1 MATITLKR
9 GYYIE
14 IDALNYTLRQKYI
27 GTTKTGEP
35 KEASRTI
42 GFFGKMEPAL
52 KKYLEVSHLDVLKDE
67 KLTIEEYI
75 KAIRQINEE
84 SLQGLRE
91 ELKRFLVK

>member
-27 GTTKTGEP
+27 GTTKTGEL
-35 KEASRTI
+35 KEASRII
-42 GFFGKMEPAL
+42 GYFGKMEPAL
-52 KKYLEVSHLDVLKDE
+52 QKYLEVSHLDALQDE

-84 SLQGLRE
+84 SLQGLQE
-91 ELKRFLVK
+91 ELKRFPVK

>member
-1 MATITLKR
+1 MATITLKK

-27 GTTKTGEP
+27 GSTKTGER

-42 GFFGKMEPAL
+42 GYFGRMEPAL
-52 KKYLEVSHLDVLKDE
+52 MKYLEVSHLDALKDE
-67 KLTIEEYI
+67 KVTIEEYI

-84 SLQGLRE
+84 TLQGLQE
-91 ELKRFLVK
+91 ELRKFPVK